1 MAAHTI
7 SFLFLLTALLAV
19 AVPFMASAARP
30 LSRYSI
36 GSSMNL
42 AARLKLDE
50 ESANCWESLFQL
62 QACSGEV
69 VMFFLNGETY
79 IGHGCCEAIRT
90 IEHQCWPALLG
101 TLGFTTE
108 ETDVLKGY
116 CDEANHIESPPS
128 STTPSPPSISKPA
141 TKPVATGWEKLVP

>member
-7 SFLFLLTALLAV
+7 SFLFLLTALLAL
-19 AVPFMASAARP
+19 AMPFMASAARP

-42 AARLKLDE
+42 ASRLKLDE

-62 QACSGEV
+62 QAW
-69 VMFFLNGETY
+69 
-79 IGHGCCEAIRT
+79 HGCCEAIRT

-116 CDEANHIESPPS
+116 CDEADHIESPP
-128 STTPSPPSISKPA
+128 STTPSPPSISKPQNNR
-141 TKPVATGWEKLVP
+141 TTQYS